1 VAEADEEAPGGFLA
15 DRTTHTN
22 APRTMLTLSACGPSG
37 AAGNLVLSWDSSV
50 VNMYTTPTGGTAL
63 EQFIKPFSGFN
74 GTNLY
79 VEGIAP
85 GSNTLSWAYSGQSDC
100 VDVIKATVLK
110 VDMTAHRPTT
120 ELFAY
125 GSPFQRTAVPDDKE
139 ESPGAGI
146 RVNGDSESGAN
157 ENDLIEVQL
166 NVAPFPI
173 PSGLTYV
180 LKRNNSNIKVW
191 DNQAMGTALLVS
203 DTEAMIT
210 ITSSP
215 MSVWVEN
222 SSGGSAD
229 LELIACSETTNV
241 CSDKIH
247 FYPFSSVVIV
257 LGGENQGPTDPA
269 AATHGTFQL
278 AIDLYDL
285 GYDVHMYDEDVV
297 VDETDGGIAFA
308 EVQNAVQNRNVTQI
322 AILGYSHGGGSAH
335 DLAENLNNNGRT
347 TAFTAYI
354 DAVAQ
359 PDVNPAQENRR
370 PPGTAFLV
378 NYYQENGAF
387 ELGGGPVPDANF
399 ELDVTTTGWGAALD
413 HYNVDDHQNVRNGV
427 RDQLFGHVNP

>member
-1 VAEADEEAPGGFLA
+1 MELTCTETMSLTSSAVFFYIAEEG
-15 DRTTHTN
+15 
-22 APRTMLTLSACGPSG
+22 S
-37 AAGNLVLSWDSSV
+37 VLS
-50 VNMYTTPTGGTAL
+50 
-63 EQFIKPFSGFN
+63 
-74 GTNLY
+74 
-79 VEGIAP
+79 VE
-85 GSNTLSWAYSGQSDC
+85 L
-100 VDVIKATVLK
+100 
-110 VDMTAHRPTT
+110 TAHRPYS
-120 ELFAY
+120 EGPAY
-125 GSPFQRTAVPDDKE
+125 GNPFQDHEVPDDQE

-146 RVNGDSESGAN
+146 RINGDTETAAN
-157 ENDLIEVQL
+157 ENDLIEVEL
-166 NVAPFPI
+166 EVAPFPV
-173 PSGLTYV
+173 PSGVQYFLR
-180 LKRNNSNIKVW
+180 RNNSNIKVW
-191 DNQAMGTALLVS
+191 DNRQGTGTALLDS
-203 DTEAMIT
+203 GTEAAFT
-210 ITSSP
+210 VTASP

-222 SSGGSAD
+222 PSGGSAD
-229 LELIACSETTNV
+229 FELVAKDSGGNDV

-247 FYPFSSVVIV
+247 FYPFTSVVIA

-269 AATHGTFQL
+269 AANHGTFQL

-297 VDETDGGIAFA
+297 VDETDGGVAFA

-322 AILGYSHGGGSAH
+322 AILGYSHGGGSTH

-359 PDVNPAQENRR
+359 PDANPAQENRR

-387 ELGGGPVPDANF
+387 ELGGGPVPGANF

-427 RDQLFGHVNP
+427 RDQLIGHVNP